1 VYQIASDSY
10 PSSRYHAGWK
20 ETAQYETEAEE
31 DEISF
36 SCLGSLR
43 SYITAFWKYATTNNP
58 DAQIAASSEGV
69 AGNYA
74 PPQPTSTASILRP
87 DCTSL
92 LFISIVPAT
101 LVDAGS

>member
-1 VYQIASDSY
+1 VYKIASDSY

-36 SCLGSLR
+36 SCLGLLR
-43 SYITAFWKYATTNNP
+43 SYITACWTHAITDNP
-58 DAQIAASSEGV
+58 NTQIAASSEDV
-69 AGNYA
+69 ERKYT

>member
-1 VYQIASDSY
+1 VYEIASDSY

-36 SCLGSLR
+36 SYLR
-43 SYITAFWKYATTNNP
+43 PLHSYITACGTHATTNNP
-58 DAQIAASSEGV
+58 NTQIAASSEGV
-69 AGNYA
+69 AGKYT
-74 PPQPTSTASILRP
+74 PPQPTSTASILSP

-101 LVDAGS
+101 LVHAGS

>member
-1 VYQIASDSY
+1 MYEIASDSY
-10 PSSRYHAGWK
+10 PSSHDHAGWK
-20 ETAQYETEAEE
+20 ETTRYETEAEE

-36 SCLGSLR
+36 SCLGLLR
-43 SYITAFWKYATTNNP
+43 SYITACWTHAMTDNP
-58 DAQIAASSEGV
+58 NTQIAASSEGV
-69 AGNYA
+69 AGKYT

-92 LFISIVPAT
+92 LFISIVPAK